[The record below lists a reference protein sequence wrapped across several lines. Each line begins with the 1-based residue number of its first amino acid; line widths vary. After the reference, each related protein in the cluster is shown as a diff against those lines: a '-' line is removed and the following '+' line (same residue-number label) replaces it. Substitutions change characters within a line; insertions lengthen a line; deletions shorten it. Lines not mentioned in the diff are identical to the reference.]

1 MSGREFVSYRISSD
15 VLAEIFSV
23 NGIGDRE
30 FGCSGGVQCA
40 VDGDSLI
47 FAAENGA
54 YSLAQLMVLSWRSS
68 ELAEDEMSVF
78 ESLADGKLGGG
89 IADVTKYRLKT
100 PYNGTDKGKLEL
112 IAEIFANTDAQR
124 KLDAEKIRSYTAEFI
139 PSYWKEVGSFGFV
152 KEVYFREQLSCV
164 LAVPEGMDCT
174 EENAV
179 LIMKDG
185 ELRFEDKGGFV
196 WNDAAIAK
204 AVQLV
209 CQPNAAKGAE
219 VIAKVSCREVT
230 EFCIMSGIL
239 EIAEGAFKGCDALKT
254 LTVMPRFVQM
264 GRDMAGSDVKI
275 VSSSGSTA
283 EKYAREH
290 GAQFECIELPE
301 RTPMDV
307 CIAAGVE
314 LTADSAAAYR
324 FKDSERAMLNDLE
337 FEYADGTKDE
347 LDCEIIDMT
356 SEKAREAGIIRQLES
371 FGRVVGTETVRNDRS
386 AYIKV
391 SLLQSAKK
399 ADVYSCFI
407 EIDRNDRII
416 CIHTEKEFTAAQL
429 AVSGQNSM
437 MYRFLTLAS
446 SVKINGAASDQ
457 FVIPEQWKAAPVA
470 EVTAEPVVE
479 TQPEPVAEVAAE
491 PVVEVQPEPVAEVT
505 TEPVVEIQP
514 EPVAEVTAEPVVGIQ
529 PEPVAEVT
537 AEPVVETQPEPVAE
551 VTAEPVVEV
560 QPEPVAEVAAEPVVE
575 VQPVQCKAL
584 VRGERFDLGAMVN
597 EVLTVEL
604 DYEAETGI
612 DIDGYLFLLGQNGKV
627 RSDEDLVF
635 FGQKASSEGAVKN
648 DEQKTS
654 RFTVELSKLDSEIAR
669 LAVAFAI
676 YGEDDTK
683 TFARV
688 SRADVNLYCK
698 GEKLCSFRLEGL
710 STERS
715 TVAAEIYNKGGWKLK
730 TVGLGYKEAL
740 KSLCNSFGV
749 QVQ

>member
-1 MSGREFVSYRISSD
+1 MSGHEFVSYRISSD
-15 VLAEIFSV
+15 VLAEIFSA

-124 KLDAEKIRSYTAEFI
+124 KLDAEKIRSYTVRCI

-264 GRDMAGSDVKI
+264 GRDMAGSNVKI

-290 GAQFECIELPE
+290 GVQFECIELPE

-391 SLLQSAKK
+391 SLMQSAKK

-429 AVSGQNSM
+429 AVLGQNSM

-479 TQPEPVAEVAAE
+479 
-491 PVVEVQPEPVAEVT
+491 VQPEPVAEVT
-505 TEPVVEIQP
+505 AEPVFETLPEPVAEVAAEPVVEIQP
-514 EPVAEVTAEPVVGIQ
+514 EPVAEVTAEPVVEI
-529 PEPVAEVT
+529 
-537 AEPVVETQPEPVAE
+537 QPEPVAE

-560 QPEPVAEVAAEPVVE
+560 QPEPVTEVAAESVVETQPELVAEVAAEPVVE
-575 VQPVQCKAL
+575 IQPVQCKAL

-635 FGQKASSEGAVKN
+635 FGQKASPEGAVKN

-698 GEKLCSFRLEGL
+698 GEKICTFRLEGL

>member
-1 MSGREFVSYRISSD
+1 
-15 VLAEIFSV
+15 
-23 NGIGDRE
+23 
-30 FGCSGGVQCA
+30 
-40 VDGDSLI
+40 
-47 FAAENGA
+47 
-54 YSLAQLMVLSWRSS
+54 
-68 ELAEDEMSVF
+68 
-78 ESLADGKLGGG
+78 
-89 IADVTKYRLKT
+89 
-100 PYNGTDKGKLEL
+100 
-112 IAEIFANTDAQR
+112 
-124 KLDAEKIRSYTAEFI
+124 
-139 PSYWKEVGSFGFV
+139 
-152 KEVYFREQLSCV
+152 
-164 LAVPEGMDCT
+164 
-174 EENAV
+174 
-179 LIMKDG
+179 
-185 ELRFEDKGGFV
+185 
-196 WNDAAIAK
+196 
-204 AVQLV
+204 
-209 CQPNAAKGAE
+209 E

-264 GRDMAGSDVKI
+264 GRDMAGSNVKI

-479 TQPEPVAEVAAE
+479 
-491 PVVEVQPEPVAEVT
+491 
-505 TEPVVEIQP
+505 
-514 EPVAEVTAEPVVGIQ
+514 IQ

-537 AEPVVETQPEPVAE
+537 AEPVVEIQPEPVAEVAAEPVVEIQPEPVAE
-551 VTAEPVVEV
+551 VT
-560 QPEPVAEVAAEPVVE
+560 AEPVVE

-635 FGQKASSEGAVKN
+635 FGQKASPEGAVKN

-698 GEKLCSFRLEGL
+698 GEKICTFRLEGL

>member
-1 MSGREFVSYRISSD
+1 MSGHEFVSYRISSD
-15 VLAEIFSV
+15 VLAEIFSA

-124 KLDAEKIRSYTAEFI
+124 KLDAEKIRSYTDECI

-179 LIMKDG
+179 LILKDG

-264 GRDMAGSDVKI
+264 GRDMAGSNVKI

-391 SLLQSAKK
+391 SLMQSAKK

-457 FVIPEQWKAAPVA
+457 FVIPEQWKVAPVA
-470 EVTAEPVVE
+470 EVTAEPVVEIQPEPVEEVAAESVVEVQPEPVAEVAAEPVVE

-505 TEPVVEIQP
+505 
-514 EPVAEVTAEPVVGIQ
+514 
-529 PEPVAEVT
+529 
-537 AEPVVETQPEPVAE
+537 AEPVVET
-551 VTAEPVVEV
+551 
-560 QPEPVAEVAAEPVVE
+560 
-575 VQPVQCKAL
+575 QPVQCKAL

-635 FGQKASSEGAVKN
+635 FGQKASPEGAVKN

-683 TFARV
+683 TFACV

-698 GEKLCSFRLEGL
+698 GEKICTFRLEGL

>member
-15 VLAEIFSV
+15 VLAEIFSA

-124 KLDAEKIRSYTAEFI
+124 KLDAEKIRSYTVRCI

-179 LIMKDG
+179 LILKDG

-219 VIAKVSCREVT
+219 VIAKVSCRDVT

-239 EIAEGAFKGCDALKT
+239 EIADGAFKGCDALKT

-290 GAQFECIELPE
+290 GVQFECIELPE

-391 SLLQSAKK
+391 SLMQSAKK

-437 MYRFLTLAS
+437 MYRFLSLAS

-479 TQPEPVAEVAAE
+479 
-491 PVVEVQPEPVAEVT
+491 VQPEPVAEVT
-505 TEPVVEIQP
+505 AEPVVEIQP
-514 EPVAEVTAEPVVGIQ
+514 EPVAEVT
-529 PEPVAEVT
+529 
-537 AEPVVETQPEPVAE
+537 
-551 VTAEPVVEV
+551 
-560 QPEPVAEVAAEPVVE
+560 AEPVVE

-635 FGQKASSEGAVKN
+635 FGQKASPEGAVKN

-698 GEKLCSFRLEGL
+698 GEKICTFRLEGL

>member
-1 MSGREFVSYRISSD
+1 M
-15 VLAEIFSV
+15 
-23 NGIGDRE
+23 
-30 FGCSGGVQCA
+30 
-40 VDGDSLI
+40 
-47 FAAENGA
+47 
-54 YSLAQLMVLSWRSS
+54 
-68 ELAEDEMSVF
+68 
-78 ESLADGKLGGG
+78 
-89 IADVTKYRLKT
+89 
-100 PYNGTDKGKLEL
+100 
-112 IAEIFANTDAQR
+112 
-124 KLDAEKIRSYTAEFI
+124 
-139 PSYWKEVGSFGFV
+139 
-152 KEVYFREQLSCV
+152 YFREQLSCV

-179 LIMKDG
+179 LILKDG

-479 TQPEPVAEVAAE
+479 TQPEPVE
-491 PVVEVQPEPVAEVT
+491 
-505 TEPVVEIQP
+505 
-514 EPVAEVTAEPVVGIQ
+514 
-529 PEPVAEVT
+529 EVT
-537 AEPVVETQPEPVAE
+537 AEPVVEK
-551 VTAEPVVEV
+551 
-560 QPEPVAEVAAEPVVE
+560 
-575 VQPVQCKAL
+575 QPVQCKAL

-698 GEKLCSFRLEGL
+698 GEKICTFRLEGL

>member
-1 MSGREFVSYRISSD
+1 MSGHEFVSYRISSD
-15 VLAEIFSV
+15 VLAEIFSA

-124 KLDAEKIRSYTAEFI
+124 KLDAEKIRSYTDECI

-179 LIMKDG
+179 LILKDG

-264 GRDMAGSDVKI
+264 GRDMAGSNVKI

-437 MYRFLTLAS
+437 MYRFLSLAS

-479 TQPEPVAEVAAE
+479 VQPEPVAEVAAEPVVETQPEPVAEVAAE

-505 TEPVVEIQP
+505 
-514 EPVAEVTAEPVVGIQ
+514 
-529 PEPVAEVT
+529 
-537 AEPVVETQPEPVAE
+537 AEPVVET
-551 VTAEPVVEV
+551 
-560 QPEPVAEVAAEPVVE
+560 
-575 VQPVQCKAL
+575 QPVQCKAL

-635 FGQKASSEGAVKN
+635 FGQKASPEGAVKN

-683 TFARV
+683 TFACV

-698 GEKLCSFRLEGL
+698 GEKICTFRLEGL

>member
-1 MSGREFVSYRISSD
+1 MSGHEFVSYRISSD
-15 VLAEIFSV
+15 VLAEIFSA

-100 PYNGTDKGKLEL
+100 PYNGTDKGKLEM

-124 KLDAEKIRSYTAEFI
+124 KLDAEKIRSYTDECI

-179 LIMKDG
+179 LILKDG

-264 GRDMAGSDVKI
+264 GRDMAGSNVKI

-479 TQPEPVAEVAAE
+479 IQPEPVAEVAAE
-491 PVVEVQPEPVAEVT
+491 HVVETQPGPVAEVAA
-505 TEPVVEIQP
+505 EPVVEIQP
-514 EPVAEVTAEPVVGIQ
+514 EPVAEVT
-529 PEPVAEVT
+529 
-537 AEPVVETQPEPVAE
+537 
-551 VTAEPVVEV
+551 
-560 QPEPVAEVAAEPVVE
+560 AEPVVE

-635 FGQKASSEGAVKN
+635 FGQKASPEGAVKN

-698 GEKLCSFRLEGL
+698 GEKICTFRLEGL

>member
-15 VLAEIFSV
+15 VLAEIFSA

-78 ESLADGKLGGG
+78 ESLADGKLSGG

-124 KLDAEKIRSYTAEFI
+124 KLDAEKIRSYTDECI
-139 PSYWKEVGSFGFV
+139 PFYWKEVGSFGFV

-179 LIMKDG
+179 LILKDG

-290 GAQFECIELPE
+290 GVQFECIELPE

-479 TQPEPVAEVAAE
+479 IEPEPVAEVTAEPVVEIQSEPVAEVTAE

-505 TEPVVEIQP
+505 AEPVVEI
-514 EPVAEVTAEPVVGIQ
+514 
-529 PEPVAEVT
+529 
-537 AEPVVETQPEPVAE
+537 QPEPVAE

-575 VQPVQCKAL
+575 TQPEPVEEVTAEPVVEKQPVQCKAL

-635 FGQKASSEGAVKN
+635 FGQKASPEGAVKN

-698 GEKLCSFRLEGL
+698 GEKICTFRLEGL

>member
-491 PVVEVQPEPVAEVT
+491 PVVEVQPEPVAEV
-505 TEPVVEIQP
+505 
-514 EPVAEVTAEPVVGIQ
+514 
-529 PEPVAEVT
+529 
-537 AEPVVETQPEPVAE
+537 
-551 VTAEPVVEV
+551 
-560 QPEPVAEVAAEPVVE
+560 AAEPVVE

>member
-1 MSGREFVSYRISSD
+1 MSGHEFVSYRISSD
-15 VLAEIFSV
+15 VLAEIFSA

-124 KLDAEKIRSYTAEFI
+124 KLDAEKIRSYTDECI

-179 LIMKDG
+179 LILKDG

-219 VIAKVSCREVT
+219 IIAKVSCREVT

-264 GRDMAGSDVKI
+264 GRDMAGSNVKI

-290 GAQFECIELPE
+290 GAQFEC
-301 RTPMDV
+301 
-307 CIAAGVE
+307 
-314 LTADSAAAYR
+314 
-324 FKDSERAMLNDLE
+324 
-337 FEYADGTKDE
+337 
-347 LDCEIIDMT
+347 
-356 SEKAREAGIIRQLES
+356 
-371 FGRVVGTETVRNDRS
+371 
-386 AYIKV
+386 
-391 SLLQSAKK
+391 
-399 ADVYSCFI
+399 
-407 EIDRNDRII
+407 
-416 CIHTEKEFTAAQL
+416 
-429 AVSGQNSM
+429 
-437 MYRFLTLAS
+437 
-446 SVKINGAASDQ
+446 
-457 FVIPEQWKAAPVA
+457 
-470 EVTAEPVVE
+470 
-479 TQPEPVAEVAAE
+479 
-491 PVVEVQPEPVAEVT
+491 
-505 TEPVVEIQP
+505 
-514 EPVAEVTAEPVVGIQ
+514 
-529 PEPVAEVT
+529 
-537 AEPVVETQPEPVAE
+537 
-551 VTAEPVVEV
+551 
-560 QPEPVAEVAAEPVVE
+560 
-575 VQPVQCKAL
+575 
-584 VRGERFDLGAMVN
+584 
-597 EVLTVEL
+597 
-604 DYEAETGI
+604 
-612 DIDGYLFLLGQNGKV
+612 
-627 RSDEDLVF
+627 
-635 FGQKASSEGAVKN
+635 
-648 DEQKTS
+648 
-654 RFTVELSKLDSEIAR
+654 
-669 LAVAFAI
+669 
-676 YGEDDTK
+676 
-683 TFARV
+683 
-688 SRADVNLYCK
+688 
-698 GEKLCSFRLEGL
+698 
-710 STERS
+710 
-715 TVAAEIYNKGGWKLK
+715 
-730 TVGLGYKEAL
+730 
-740 KSLCNSFGV
+740 
-749 QVQ
+749 

>member
-15 VLAEIFSV
+15 VLAEIFSA

-124 KLDAEKIRSYTAEFI
+124 KLDAEKIRSYTVRCI

-179 LIMKDG
+179 LILKDG

-239 EIAEGAFKGCDALKT
+239 EIADGAFKGCDALKT

-290 GAQFECIELPE
+290 GVQFECIELPE

-391 SLLQSAKK
+391 SLMQSAKK

-437 MYRFLTLAS
+437 MYRFLSLAS

-479 TQPEPVAEVAAE
+479 
-491 PVVEVQPEPVAEVT
+491 VQPEPVAEVT
-505 TEPVVEIQP
+505 AEPVVEIQP
-514 EPVAEVTAEPVVGIQ
+514 EPVAEVTAEPVVETQPESVAEVTAEPVVGIQ
-529 PEPVAEVT
+529 PEPVAEVA

-560 QPEPVAEVAAEPVVE
+560 QPEPVAEVTAEPVVE

-635 FGQKASSEGAVKN
+635 FGQKASPEGAVKN

-698 GEKLCSFRLEGL
+698 GEKICTFRLEGL